1 MMMDSDSD
9 LEVYH
14 TSDGQSDLEGYHT
27 SDGQS
32 DLEGYHTSDGQS
44 DLDKADTCQM
54 SVRVRLLSRAH
65 VEESDSADE
74 SARTSSRFDSPIDE
88 VSI

>member
-9 LEVYH
+9 LEV
-14 TSDGQSDLEGYHT
+14 YHT

-54 SVRVRLLSRAH
+54 SVRVRLLSWAPVAALAWLEH
-65 VEESDSADE
+65 MSKG
-74 SARTSSRFDSPIDE
+74 RTRLMNRLEHLVDLIHPLMR
-88 VSI
+88 